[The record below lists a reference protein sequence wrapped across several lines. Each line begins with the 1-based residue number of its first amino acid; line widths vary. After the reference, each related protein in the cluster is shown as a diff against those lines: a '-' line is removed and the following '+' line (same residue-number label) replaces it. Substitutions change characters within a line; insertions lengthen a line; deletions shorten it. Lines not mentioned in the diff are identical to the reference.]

1 MSARFLLIDGY
12 NLLHAAGLGRLDYG
26 PGDLQRCRERL
37 LRLLVNHLSP
47 AELARAL
54 VVFDAREP
62 PPDRPA
68 RQTFQGL
75 RVLFANPG
83 GDADVAIQE
92 TLAEHAAPRRV
103 TLVSSDHML
112 QQAARRHRADWI
124 DSEDFLS
131 GLERRRRVRSHVADS
146 EKPASELTPAES
158 EHWARYFGDLSSILA
173 EDLEPAEA
181 SPPEPPAANFTIA
194 ETTETHA
201 PPANPVRRPG
211 RRSHRPSAAP
221 KVKEAEGTGDLAF
234 WVQVF
239 GGLPEADELAR
250 GTEPP
255 KPLPPPETRDVPRRE
270 PRKKRTD

>member
-1 MSARFLLIDGY
+1 VSARFLLIDGY
-12 NLLHAAGLGRLDYG
+12 NLLHAAGLGRLEYG

-75 RVLFANPG
+75 RILFANPG

-92 TLAEHAAPRRV
+92 TLAEHSAPRRV
-103 TLVSSDHML
+103 TLVSSDHVL

-131 GLERRRRVRSHVADS
+131 DLERRRRARSHVADS

-158 EHWARYFGDLSSILA
+158 EHWFRYFGDLSSILA
-173 EDLEPAEA
+173 EDLEQAEA
-181 SPPEPPAANFTIA
+181 NPPEPPAAETTIA

-201 PPANPVRRPG
+201 PPANPVRRPR
-211 RRSHRPSAAP
+211 RRSRQPPAVP
-221 KVKEAEGTGDLAF
+221 KVKEAEGAGDLVF
-234 WVQVF
+234 WMHVF
-239 GGLPEADELAR
+239 GGLPEADELAQ
-250 GTEPP
+250 GPALP
-255 KPLPPPETRDVPRRE
+255 NPLSTPETRDVPRQGR
-270 PRKKRTD
+270 RKKRTD